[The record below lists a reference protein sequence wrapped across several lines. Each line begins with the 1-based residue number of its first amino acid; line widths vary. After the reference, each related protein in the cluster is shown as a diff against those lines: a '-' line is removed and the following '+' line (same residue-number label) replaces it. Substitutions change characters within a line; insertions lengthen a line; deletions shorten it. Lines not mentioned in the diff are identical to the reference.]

1 MTAEQLAALEGLR
14 QEPGGETLWAAMLAF
29 EGERFRTASGLEF
42 TYAFK
47 PNRYGQRGNELI
59 FSRKEKTVTRS
70 TVEAAFRRCLAL
82 GGGRLPA
89 TLNGPKQLGTF
100 GASYLYPV
108 FIRLGIAQPSGVPPR
123 RGRRKREK

>member
-1 MTAEQLAALEGLR
+1 MTPEQFSALEALR
-14 QEPGGETLWAAMLAF
+14 REPDGERLWAAMLAF

-47 PNRYGQRGNELI
+47 PNRYGQRGNELS

-70 TVEAAFRRCLAL
+70 TVEAALRRCLEL
-82 GGGRLPA
+82 GGGQLPV
-89 TLNGPKQLGTF
+89 TLSGPKMLGTF

-108 FIRLGIAQPSGVPPR
+108 FIRLGIVQPGGVPPR
-123 RGRRKREK
+123 RGRRKRKE